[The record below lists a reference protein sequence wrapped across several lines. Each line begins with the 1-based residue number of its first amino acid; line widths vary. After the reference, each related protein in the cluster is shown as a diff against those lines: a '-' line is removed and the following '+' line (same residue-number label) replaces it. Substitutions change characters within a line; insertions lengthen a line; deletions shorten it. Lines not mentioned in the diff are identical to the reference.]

1 MEFRKS
7 TKLDINDIMKIIKQ
21 AQNYFKENKIDQ
33 WQNNY
38 PNYDTIE
45 NDIDGEESYVL
56 VKDGKIVATAALSFN
71 GEGTYNNIY
80 NGKWLSN
87 NKYAVVHR
95 VAVDENY
102 KGQGLSSKIFEN
114 IEKICINKNINS
126 IKIDTHKNNLSMQKL
141 LEKEGFIYCGIIY
154 LSDKSK
160 RIAFEKIV

>member
-102 KGQGLSSKIFEN
+102 KGQGL
-114 IEKICINKNINS
+114 
-126 IKIDTHKNNLSMQKL
+126 
-141 LEKEGFIYCGIIY
+141 
-154 LSDKSK
+154 
-160 RIAFEKIV
+160 